1 MKKYLTSKDILL
13 RVLKKVSYIT
23 LLLLMISSFAN
34 ASENGVDVGGIV
46 GEINDGEGVFKTIRE
61 IIGVL
66 SWAGFAIAVAK
77 MMQIGIMYLMGA
89 AKSKNDAKSALM
101 PWIVGAFICASF
113 GTLGPW
119 IIGTLMSGSGG
130 GVFDI

>member
-1 MKKYLTSKDILL
+1 MRKRNDFREILL
-13 RVLKKVSYIT
+13 CATKKISYIT
-23 LLLLMISSFAN
+23 LAFLMMSSIAFA
-34 ASENGVDVGGIV
+34 EGDKVDVGGV
-46 GEINDGEGVFKTIRE
+46 VSDINSGKGVYGTIQE

-66 SWAGFAIAVAK
+66 SWAGFAIAIAK